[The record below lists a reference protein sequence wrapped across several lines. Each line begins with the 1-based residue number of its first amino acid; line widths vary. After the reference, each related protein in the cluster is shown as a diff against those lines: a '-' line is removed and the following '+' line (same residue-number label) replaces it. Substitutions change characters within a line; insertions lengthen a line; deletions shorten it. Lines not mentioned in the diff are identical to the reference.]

1 MRQAAQEG
9 LAFEAALVDMHMP
22 GMSGEELGR
31 TIKQDAEFAATHLIL
46 MTSFGQRGD
55 GARMEQAG
63 FSGYL
68 TKPLRQTQ
76 LHECLALVM
85 GREAPAAGSRGIITR
100 HTIAES
106 TRRSERILMVEDN
119 VTNQK
124 VAMAMLQKLGW
135 RADVAENGLEA
146 VRALRNIPYDLVLMD
161 CQMPEMDGFTA
172 TRLIRAQSSGVRNP
186 RVPVVAM
193 TANAMQGDRERCLA
207 AGMDDYIAKPIQAEE
222 LAKKIEHW
230 LHEAGRGQNPDN
242 PAVDLE
248 ASRLEAEPDA
258 PGVFHWSELMD
269 RLMGDAELGQI
280 IITGFLDDI
289 PQQIAKLK
297 EFVQSGDTAGATR
310 QAHTIKGASANVG
323 APALR
328 RVAAALEEMGRAD
341 DLPGIAEGVPRLEEE
356 FQRLKSV
363 LTEMKI

>member
-1 MRQAAQEG
+1 
-9 LAFEAALVDMHMP
+9 
-22 GMSGEELGR
+22 
-31 TIKQDAEFAATHLIL
+31 
-46 MTSFGQRGD
+46 
-55 GARMEQAG
+55 MEQAG

-85 GREAPAAGSRGIITR
+85 GRETPAAGSRGQIVTR
-100 HTIAES
+100 HTVSES
-106 TRRSERILMVEDN
+106 TRRSDRILMVEDN

-135 RADVAENGLEA
+135 RADLAANGLEA
-146 VRALRNIPYDLVLMD
+146 VRALKKIPYDLVLMD

-172 TRLIRAQSSGVRNP
+172 TRQIRAQSSGVLNP

-207 AGMDDYIAKPIQAEE
+207 AGMDDYIAKPIQAED

-230 LHEAGRGQNPDN
+230 LHETGRGRSMDH
-242 PAVDLE
+242 PATELE
-248 ASRLEAEPDA
+248 ASRVEAEPA
-258 PGVFHWSELMD
+258 AQEVFRWSELMD
-269 RLMGDAELGQI
+269 RLMGDADLGQVI
-280 IITGFLDDI
+280 IEGFLGDI
-289 PQQIAKLK
+289 PVQIEKLK

-328 RVAAALEEMGRAD
+328 QAAATLEEMGHAD
-341 DLPGIAEGVPRLEEE
+341 DLAGMADSISLLEAEFG
-356 FQRLKSV
+356 RLKSV
-363 LTEMKI
+363 LTGLKAMAESSKKGSTP